1 MRLPVSVGKMHCEE
15 PSIFGFK
22 ALKGITPRDVCTLTP
37 SVTSFFSLAG
47 IPCGIPLIINKAIL
61 SKMIQILNVLLF
73 VS

>member
-1 MRLPVSVGKMHCEE
+1 MHWEE

-47 IPCGIPLIINKAIL
+47 IPCGIPLIIKKQYLVKIDDTL
-61 SKMIQILNVLLF
+61 QILDYCCFWPV
-73 VS
+73 